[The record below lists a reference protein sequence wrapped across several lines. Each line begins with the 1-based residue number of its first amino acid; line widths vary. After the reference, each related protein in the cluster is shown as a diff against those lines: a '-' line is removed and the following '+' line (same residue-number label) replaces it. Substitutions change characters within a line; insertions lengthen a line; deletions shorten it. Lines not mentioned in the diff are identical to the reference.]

1 MKEHVATHDIGRM
14 AVCSIGREI
23 DHRRSVKSNFTSPVL
38 RYELLSRRKDHRSAL
53 RPSELAELFARS
65 AYAD

>member
-1 MKEHVATHDIGRM
+1 MKEHVATHEIGRM
-14 AVCSIGREI
+14 AHRLIGREI
-23 DHRRSVKSNFTSPVL
+23 DHRRSVKSNFPFPVL

-53 RPSELAELFARS
+53 RASELAELFARS